1 MRNLILAK
9 EFVAGVSYEEMTDG
23 QLAIFSSF
31 GSEGLNVGAVHRS
44 IGSPNAEDYRNEPL
58 TLVLKRSAERGGDI
72 VLPLYANNF
81 SYSDMSYEEATHFEA
96 EVTIPEITN
105 VGTHSIIIAKKGKL
119 FNERNKWT
127 VSTYVKDITMG
138 SDKLAES
145 LAKQINAT
153 TASHGIVAEVS
164 DATITLTAAVAGED
178 YEILPADALM
188 GVEVMVDEI
197 GMSGRLDAK
206 HIADLAAKA
215 AADAGVVYT
224 YRDASADLYPN
235 FPIDLNKAFG
245 DNESGTFDDCTLF
258 TLRFAEPRAV
268 KTRDEVVNQIVQVLF
283 KNNGNDFRMTCN
295 VLAGGTYSEE
305 E

>member
-1 MRNLILAK
+1 MRNFILAK
-9 EFVAGVSYEEMTDG
+9 HFMTGVSYEEMTDG
-23 QLAIFSSF
+23 ALAIFASF
-31 GSEGLNVGAVHRS
+31 GSEGINPGTSHRS
-44 IGSPNAEDYRNEPL
+44 ISSANAENYRNEPL
-58 TLVLKRSAERGGDI
+58 TLVLKRSVERGGDI

-81 SYSDMSYEEATHFEA
+81 SYSSMSYIEATKFEA
-96 EVTIPEITN
+96 EVTIPKITN
-105 VGTHSIIIAKKGKL
+105 VGTYSIIIAKKGKL

-145 LAKQINAT
+145 LVKQINAT
-153 TASHGIVAEVS
+153 APSHGITADVS

-188 GVEVMVDEI
+188 GVEVIVDKI
-197 GMSGRLDAK
+197 GMPGQLDAK

-215 AADAGVVYT
+215 AADAGVEYT

-245 DNESGTFDDCTLF
+245 DNESGTFDNCTLF
-258 TLRFAEPRAV
+258 TLRFAEPRSV

-283 KNNGNDFRMTCN
+283 KNNGNDFSMTCN
-295 VLAGGTYSEE
+295 VLAGGTYPEE

>member
-1 MRNLILAK
+1 MRNFILAK
-9 EFVAGVSYEEMTDG
+9 EFVTGVSYEEMADG
-23 QLAIFSSF
+23 NLAIFASF
-31 GSEGLNVGAVHRS
+31 GSEHPNQGETHRS
-44 IGSPNAEDYRNEPL
+44 IDPVKAKDYRNEPL
-58 TLVLKRSAERGGDI
+58 TLVLKRSVERGGDI

-81 SYSDMSYEEATHFEA
+81 SYSSMRSMDATHFEA

-164 DATITLTAAVAGED
+164 DATITFTAAVAGED

-188 GVEVMVDEI
+188 GVEVMVDEVGI
-197 GMSGRLDAK
+197 PGQLDAK

-215 AADAGVVYT
+215 AADAGVEYT

-245 DNESGTFDDCTLF
+245 DNESGTFNNCSLY

-283 KNNGNDFRMTCN
+283 KNDGNDFEGVCD
-295 VLAGGTYSEE
+295 VLAGGEYQMPG
-305 E
+305 